1 MSDSKNLD
9 EANMEMNFFNPQ
21 IVDTEKQKM
30 VELVLPCSLEQ
41 FYNFFIAD
49 EAEIYPRKKH
59 L

>member
-1 MSDSKNLD
+1 MSDNKNLD